1 MAKHTQRY
9 IHSHLLTSPNT
20 QPTRFFSTYVQANDA
35 KEIGGGKVGMN
46 NLRGEERG
54 DKDGDLASS
63 IESRLGFSSTQD
75 WYALSK
81 DQVNKIFGTS
91 FRYSIL

>member
-1 MAKHTQRY
+1 MAKHTQRC
-9 IHSHLLTSPNT
+9 IQRHLLTSLHT

-35 KEIGGGKVGMN
+35 KEIGGGRVGMN
-46 NLRGEERG
+46 NLRGERG

-63 IESRLGFSSTQD
+63 IESKLGFSCTQD

-81 DQVNKIFGTS
+81 DQVNKMFGTS
-91 FRYSIL
+91 FRYITL